1 MEKMT
6 MTATDIR
13 RIAGVGITQAQ
24 KMKKACEEF
33 LVKENG
39 EMKPWRETLEGQLIP
54 KCKIPVKLFERVFP
68 NLK

>member
-1 MEKMT
+1 MGKMT

-13 RIAGVGITQAQ
+13 RIAGVGTPQAR
-24 KMKKACEEF
+24 KMREACEEF

-39 EMKPWRETLEGQLIP
+39 EMKPWRETLEGRLIP
-54 KCKIPVKLFERVFP
+54 KNKIPIKLFERVFP

>member
-13 RIAGVGITQAQ
+13 RIAGVGTPQER
-24 KMKKACEEF
+24 KMREACEEF

-39 EMKPWRETLEGQLIP
+39 EMKPWRETLEGRLIP
-54 KCKIPVKLFERVFP
+54 KNKIPIKLFERVFP

>member
-13 RIAGVGITQAQ
+13 RIAGVGTPQAR
-24 KMKKACEEF
+24 KMREACEEF

-54 KCKIPVKLFERVFP
+54 KNKIPIKLFERVFP

>member
-1 MEKMT
+1 MT

-13 RIAGVGITQAQ
+13 RIAGVGTPQAR
-24 KMKKACEEF
+24 KMREACEEF

-39 EMKPWRETLEGQLIP
+39 EMKPWRETLEGRLIP
-54 KCKIPVKLFERVFP
+54 KNKIPIKLFERVFP

>member
-13 RIAGVGITQAQ
+13 RIAGVGTPQAQ
-24 KMKKACEEF
+24 KMRKACEEF

-39 EMKPWRETLEGQLIP
+39 EMKPWRETLEGRLIP
-54 KCKIPVKLFERVFP
+54 KNKIPVRLFERVFP